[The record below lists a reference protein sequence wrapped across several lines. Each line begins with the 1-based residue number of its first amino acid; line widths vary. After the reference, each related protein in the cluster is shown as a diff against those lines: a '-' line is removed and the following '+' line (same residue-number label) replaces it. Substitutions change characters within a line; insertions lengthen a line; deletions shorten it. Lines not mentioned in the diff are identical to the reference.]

1 VDEAALR
8 QQICQAA
15 RQMWLRGLIVG
26 DGGLISA
33 EVHRRRYLVTAPGR
47 RRAELTEADLWMVD
61 LGGIPLG
68 GGLSLDETLWKP
80 HRFLYHIEVERQ
92 SGIAIGNRTTAIR
105 AAVLATPPMTLSLL
119 RLQPRANEL
128 SLGEQTLPVVHRFD
142 EPALRAAV
150 ASGDAVALCCTDA
163 PPAVLAVGETV
174 WQAVNA
180 LEQTEHAA
188 TITLSCRTK
197 A

>member
-47 RRAELTEADLWMVD
+47 RREECRRGQPSTGRPRSARR
-61 LGGIPLG
+61 G